1 MLCNAHYL
9 KKWRKDLQS
18 PQPLK
23 VLRNQYQPRLLHCSI
38 KNCKNNVKSSGL
50 CNNHYM
56 QKWRKANPEQWKI
69 LAKRSYKKN
78 PLTRT
83 KYRIKNRDRINLG
96 KKASYD
102 KHKIRLRK
110 EKFDSLKTAFSV
122 SL

>member
-23 VLRNQYQPRLLHCSI
+23 VLRNQYQPRLLYCSI

-56 QKWRKANPEQWKI
+56 QKWRKANPKLVKINSERYYRKNKKKI
-69 LAKRSYKKN
+69 LARDKEY
-78 PLTRT
+78 RT
-83 KYRIKNRDRINLG
+83 KNLE
-96 KKASYD
+96 
-102 KHKIRLRK
+102 KIVVS
-110 EKFDSLKTAFSV
+110 EVMYCFGVQPHSCYFCLKQK
-122 SL
+122 